1 MNGKLS
7 IASIRPSEEPYIK
20 DQAMGVM
27 KIQAEMAFAEGTR
40 TYDER
45 VVFVHLAAF
54 LQVDTLQQFCIA
66 IVWKIN
72 ENHSFIHDLN

>member
-7 IASIRPSEEPYIK
+7 IASIRPSEEPNIK

-27 KIQAEMAFAEGTR
+27 KIQTEMAFVEGTH

-45 VVFVHLAAF
+45 VVFASSNFA
-54 LQVDTLQQFCIA
+54 
-66 IVWKIN
+66 
-72 ENHSFIHDLN
+72 